1 MVSARQAVASILR
14 SARST
19 SSSRLSAARSASA
32 LCLLTASL
40 SWAPHGFAQQAP
52 AADQGAATE
61 LEEVTVTG
69 SRIKRT
75 TDFTTPTPTTVIDAS
90 EMANLGIVN
99 VGDALSMTPANISA
113 YTPQT
118 TGGSSFFTGQ
128 YIADLRGLNGF
139 FTSRTLTMID
149 SHRAVPTSTGD
160 SFDLNF
166 IPQLLV
172 QRIDTVTGGASAAYG
187 SGAEGGVLNV
197 ILDNKLEGGKLD
209 ADTYD
214 THYNDA
220 KQDHVGAA
228 YGHGLFSDRIHFV
241 VGAEYSKSNPA
252 SCQLS
257 GRSWCNADTGPY
269 DTALSPGFVAEQA
282 VGANLRTNV
291 ISSTGAYGLAQ
302 LNLPSFG
309 YSINPGQTLLQ
320 ASPDGVQAIGYTGN
334 NAVAGGGATAPG
346 GDGLPANQ
354 YINLVTG
361 VQRTVL
367 TGLLTGKITDDIT
380 ANLDLNWGKVNAL
393 NPGSNTASIFLAPD
407 NPFLPAGTAA
417 LGLAG
422 GPMGAGYYVG
432 KDWTSQIPNEQFNDT
447 TLKRISLGIDGKVG
461 QTSWT
466 WEAFGEYGLTEN
478 VEGSPNEFSF
488 NSASM
493 ALDAVTGPNGQPEC
507 RITANG
513 GSFANAYNSAAANY
527 GGAAPFDPFGAS
539 NAFPSYLNT
548 YELFANNP
556 AVAAIINPVTGLTGP
571 ATLALLSQ
579 NCVPLNPFGNQALSS
594 SAAAYAT
601 GPLSLTLRYTQTDFA
616 VNTSGDLWKGFG
628 AGALTM
634 AAGYEWRQ
642 EVVHNDFSSC
652 PQGQNTGTAEE
663 ECLARTTDFQ
673 YQFGNAYGGIVNV
686 NEVFTEFN
694 LPLLKNEPFA
704 HALELDL
711 AARESRYANTAY
723 YAVGID
729 PGASATHNLT
739 TWKASMLYEP
749 VEGFRFR
756 ASQSRDSRAPSP
768 RDLYYSQTFVPGSL
782 FSNCSNPNAT
792 PGSATPPCYTSL
804 IGNPDLKPETSDTT
818 TLGLVFSPPQLRGF
832 QASADWFHIH
842 ITDGINGG
850 STITAEDTCAF
861 GGPGAAAACGNLT
874 FNDYAYNAAG
884 QLCASG
890 VAGPVPTSGG
900 VPCAGMSTK
909 TGVAA
914 YQQNPGAANV
924 VAQVGPA
931 YNGAFYDERGVDMSF
946 SYLLALPGGSTLSAR
961 VLGTYVGEQQ
971 YQNYAG
977 GQIYNIVGQNAETS
991 FLADYTTAPR
1001 WRANTFITWTIGGFS
1016 LTPNMTFV
1024 GEGTI
1029 NNLGV
1034 DYNPSNPS
1042 TLATWILSGYPDASN
1057 PAAPD
1062 YAAQLKAKQS
1072 GLSLMPAGVANHVPS
1087 YFLFGLNAAYNF
1099 DNIPGIKALQIFTQ
1113 VNNVLNKA
1121 PPLTYGGNGGF
1132 GPTVAAPY
1140 SNPIFY
1146 DQLGLAYRVGFR
1158 LTF

>member
-1 MVSARQAVASILR
+1 MVSTRQAVAAILR
-14 SARST
+14 SARSA
-19 SSSRLSAARSASA
+19 SFSRALASRA
-32 LCLLTASL
+32 SGTAGTLLLLTASL
-40 SWAPHGFAQQAP
+40 TWAPHVSAQEAP
-52 AADQGAATE
+52 AAEASSTS

-75 TDFTTPTPTTVIDAS
+75 TDYTTTTPTTVIDAN
-90 EMANLGIVN
+90 EMANMGIVN
-99 VGDALSMTPANISA
+99 VGDALTMTPANISA

-128 YIADLRGLNGF
+128 YVADLRGLNGF

-149 SHRAVPTSTGD
+149 GHRAVPTSTGD

-187 SGAEGGVLNV
+187 SGAESGVLNV
-197 ILDNKLEGGKLD
+197 ILDHQLEGGKLD

-228 YGHGLFSDRIHFV
+228 YGHGLFDNRLHFV
-241 VGAEYSKSNPA
+241 LGAEYSKSNPA
-252 SCQLS
+252 SCQNS
-257 GRSWCNADTGPY
+257 GRSWCNSDTGVY

-282 VGANLRTNV
+282 VGSNMRTNV
-291 ISSTGAYGLAQ
+291 LSSSGAYGLAT
-302 LNLPSFG
+302 LNFPSFG
-309 YSINPGQTLLQ
+309 YSISPGQTLLQ
-320 ASPDGVQAIGYTGN
+320 SSPDGLGAVNYTGN
-334 NAVAGGGATAPG
+334 NAVGGGVANAPG
-346 GDGLPANQ
+346 GEGLPQNQ

-367 TGLLTGKITDDIT
+367 TGLLTGKITDDIS
-380 ANLDLNWGKVNAL
+380 ANLDLNWGKVDAF

-417 LGLAG
+417 LGPAG
-422 GPMGAGYYVG
+422 GPTGAGYYVG
-432 KDWTSQIPNEQFNDT
+432 KDWTSQIPNDQFNDT
-447 TLKRISLGIDGKVG
+447 TLKRIALSIDGKIG
-461 QTSWT
+461 QTSWS
-466 WEAFGEYGLTEN
+466 WNGFGEYGLTEN
-478 VEGSPNEFSF
+478 VEGSPQEFTF

-493 ALDAVTGPNGQPEC
+493 ALDAVKNPVTGAPEC

-513 GSFANAYNSAAANY
+513 GNFANAYTSAAANY
-527 GGAAPFDPFGAS
+527 GGTPPFDPFGAS

-548 YELFANNP
+548 YELYADNP
-556 AVAAIINPVTGLTGP
+556 SVGAIINPVTGLTGP
-571 ATLALLSQ
+571 ATLALLAQ
-579 NCVPLNPFGNQALSS
+579 NCVPLDPFGSGPLNS

-601 GPLSLTLRYTQTDFA
+601 GPLSLTLRYTQTDFG
-616 VNTSGDLWKGFG
+616 VSTTGDLWKGIG
-628 AGALTM
+628 AGAFSM

-652 PQGQNTGTAEE
+652 PPGQGSTADQEL
-663 ECLARTTDFQ
+663 CLARTTDFE

-694 LPLLKNEPFA
+694 LPLLKNLPFA

-729 PGASATHNLT
+729 PGSSATHDLT

-749 VEGFRFR
+749 VDGLRFR

-782 FSNCSNPNAT
+782 FSNCVNPNAP
-792 PGSATPPCYTSL
+792 PGAVAPPCYTNL
-804 IGNPDLKPETSDTT
+804 VGNTNLKPETSDTT
-818 TLGLVFSPPQLRGF
+818 TVGFVLSPPQLRGF

-850 STITAEDTCAF
+850 STLTVEDQCAY
-861 GGPGAAAACGNLT
+861 GTSAAACTGLT
-874 FNDYAYNAAG
+874 FNDLYYNAQGAIVPAG
-884 QLCASG
+884 TPGA
-890 VAGPVPTSGG
+890 
-900 VPCAGMSTK
+900 K
-909 TGVAA
+909 TGAAA
-914 YQQNPGAANV
+914 YQQEASNV
-924 VAQVGPA
+924 VAQIGPA
-931 YNGAFYDERGVDMSF
+931 YNGAFYDERGVDMSL
-946 SYLLALPGGSTLSAR
+946 SYLLVLPGGSTLSAR
-961 VLGTYVGEQQ
+961 VLGTYVGEQE

-977 GQIYNIVGQNAETS
+977 GQIYNIVGQNMETA

-1016 LTPNMTFV
+1016 LTPNMTVV

-1034 DYNPSNPS
+1034 EYNPSNPS
-1042 TLATWILSGYPDASN
+1042 TLASWILAGYPDANN

-1072 GLSLMPAGVANHVPS
+1072 GLSLMPAGVANHVPA

-1099 DNIPGIKALQIFTQ
+1099 DNIPGIKGLQLFTQ

-1121 PPLTYGGNGGF
+1121 PPLGYGGNGVF

-1140 SNPIFY
+1140 TNPIFY

>member
-1 MVSARQAVASILR
+1 
-14 SARST
+14 
-19 SSSRLSAARSASA
+19 
-32 LCLLTASL
+32 
-40 SWAPHGFAQQAP
+40 
-52 AADQGAATE
+52 
-61 LEEVTVTG
+61 
-69 SRIKRT
+69 
-75 TDFTTPTPTTVIDAS
+75 
-90 EMANLGIVN
+90 
-99 VGDALSMTPANISA
+99 MTPQNISA

-228 YGHGLFSDRIHFV
+228 YGHGLFDDRIHFV

-252 SCQLS
+252 ACQTS
-257 GRSWCNADTGPY
+257 GRSWCSANTGQY
-269 DTALSPGFVAEQA
+269 ATALSPGFVSEYA
-282 VGANLRTNV
+282 VGGNLRTNV
-291 ISSTGAYGLAQ
+291 LSSTGAYGLAQ
-302 LNLPSFG
+302 LNFPSFG

-320 ASPDGVQAIGYTGN
+320 ASPDGVQAVGYTGN
-334 NAVAGGGATAPG
+334 NAIAGGGATAPG
-346 GDGLPANQ
+346 GDGLPQNQ

-367 TGLLTGKITDDIT
+367 TGLITGKITDDIT

-393 NPGSNTASIFLAPD
+393 NPGANTAAIFLAPD

-417 LGLAG
+417 LGPAG
-422 GPMGAGYYVG
+422 GPFGAGYYVG
-432 KDWTSQIPNEQFNDT
+432 KDWTSQIPNDQFNDT
-447 TLKRISLGIDGKVG
+447 TLKRISLGVDGKFG

-493 ALDAVTGPNGQPEC
+493 AMDAVTGPNGQPEC

-513 GSFANAYNSAAANY
+513 GNFANAYTSAAANY

-548 YELFANNP
+548 YELYANNP
-556 AVAAIINPVTGLTGP
+556 SVGAIINPVTGLTGP

-579 NCVPLNPFGNQALSS
+579 NCVPLNPFGTGPINS

-616 VNTSGDLWKGFG
+616 LNTSGELWKGFG
-628 AGALTM
+628 AGAFTM

-652 PQGQNTGTAEE
+652 PQGQSTGTAEE
-663 ECLARTTDFQ
+663 VCLARTTDFQ

-694 LPLLKNEPFA
+694 LPLLKNVPFA
-704 HALELDL
+704 HDLELDL
-711 AARESRYANTAY
+711 AARESRYSNTAY

-729 PGASATHNLT
+729 PGASASHNLT

-756 ASQSRDSRAPSP
+756 GSQSRDSRAPSP

-782 FSNCSNPNAT
+782 FSNCVNPNAP
-792 PGSATPPCYTSL
+792 PGSVAPPCYTNL
-804 IGNPDLKPETSDTT
+804 VGNPNLKPETSDTT

-850 STITAEDTCAF
+850 STLTIEDQCAY
-861 GGPGAAAACGNLT
+861 GTSAAACNGLT
-874 FNDYAYNAAG
+874 FNDYYYNAQGTIVPAG
-884 QLCASG
+884 TPGA
-890 VAGPVPTSGG
+890 
-900 VPCAGMSTK
+900 K
-909 TGVAA
+909 TGAAA
-914 YQQNPGAANV
+914 YQQQASNV
-924 VAQVGPA
+924 VAQIGPA
-931 YNGAFYDERGVDMSF
+931 YNGAFYDEKGVDMSL
-946 SYLLALPGGSTLSAR
+946 SYLLPLPGGSTLSAR
-961 VLGTYVGEQQ
+961 VLGTWVGEQQ

-977 GQIYNIVGQNAETS
+977 GQIYDIAGQNEETS

-1034 DYNPSNPS
+1034 EYNPSNPS
-1042 TLATWILSGYPDASN
+1042 TLASWILGGYPDATN

-1072 GLSLMPAGVANHVPS
+1072 GLSLLPAGVANHVPS

-1099 DNIPGIKALQIFTQ
+1099 ENIPGIKSLQLFTQ
-1113 VNNVLNKA
+1113 VNNLLNKA
-1121 PPLTYGGNGGF
+1121 PPLGYGGNGSF
-1132 GPTVAAPY
+1132 GPTVAVPY
-1140 SNPIFY
+1140 TNAIFY